1 MEDKMITNL
10 DKELDEKTK
19 ELEALDQDLLSME
32 ELS

>member
-1 MEDKMITNL
+1 MITNL